1 MNINMFFE
9 FPGILILIGVVLLI
23 IAIIIGCIA
32 FKKVDE
38 NEYTNVVNREVETY
52 ENEKIGTDME
62 QPLEQIKPEEYPNQ
76 NVINNITNVD
86 NISNPQVIEENKIV
100 DNQSLK
106 KEEIKEVVAANNVSD
121 TNDDIELL

>member
-9 FPGILILIGVVLLI
+9 FPGILILIGVILLI

-106 KEEIKEVVAANNVSD
+106 KEEIKEVVVANNVSD

>member
-106 KEEIKEVVAANNVSD
+106 KEEIKEVVVANNVSD

>member
-38 NEYTNVVNREVETY
+38 NEYTNVVNRKVETY

-106 KEEIKEVVAANNVSD
+106 KEEIKEVVVANNVSD

>member
-52 ENEKIGTDME
+52 ENEKIGTDLE

-106 KEEIKEVVAANNVSD
+106 KEEIKEVVVANNVSD